1 MSKMGMNSGL
11 QVRLKAR
18 SGGYGV
24 DTSREILRLW
34 ARKKGGSSG
43 FECLDRSRQSVWRDD
58 R

>member
-1 MSKMGMNSGL
+1 MGMNSGL

-24 DTSREILRLW
+24 DTSREILRLL
-34 ARKKGGSSG
+34 ARKKERSSG